1 MATSK
6 KVNDIATKPKKINDK
21 TAKPKKIVQYNKV
34 DLQVSDTQ
42 LKKNS
47 RCCKK

>member
-6 KVNDIATKPKKINDK
+6 KVNDIATKPKKVNDK

-34 DLQVSDTQ
+34 D
-42 LKKNS
+42 
-47 RCCKK
+47 